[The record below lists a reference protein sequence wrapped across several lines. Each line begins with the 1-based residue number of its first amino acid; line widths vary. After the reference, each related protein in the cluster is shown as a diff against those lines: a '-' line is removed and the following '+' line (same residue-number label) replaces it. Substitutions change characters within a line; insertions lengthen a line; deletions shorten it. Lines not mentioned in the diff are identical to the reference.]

1 MPSEIETLIKVLKLE
16 RDNNYN
22 DRAVI
27 GGIKNY
33 SEKWVDKAHQEAKN
47 PKQHILIDELFDL
60 MQSYHTLENTEDRHE
75 RIKYM
80 MDRVTQRIPPPPEYQ
95 ARLSKYERLKPAPA
109 AKPERSARKGGQST
123 SKPATDGKRAQP
135 KQQASAKQQESANNH
150 PDFAEDYDIPVMPSR
165 LDIPQEPKLARPPRK
180 PRRKVNEQ
188 EASDILRGLNAKVE
202 TIKGIG
208 PRNAQGLHNLGLHT
222 INDLLFNLPRRYDDY
237 TKLLYISKLQP
248 NMVVTVIGTVKVSQ
262 IRPTKTGRK
271 DLYVE
276 LDDGSGALAITFF
289 GGHYYSRSLRQGKQ
303 IIVRGKTNVFR
314 NRLQMANPEWEELD
328 QEDLKRPAIVPIYSL
343 TEGMTSRRLRQIIK
357 TAVDYWADQIPDY
370 IPESVLDR
378 TELADLGWAL
388 KNLHFPEGSD
398 HLYHAQQRYIFDQLL
413 LLQLAILGNRRSW
426 QAVPSHPL
434 TVSDDWLETFMN
446 QSFPYPLTNA
456 QQRAIADIRADIAK
470 GIPMNRLI
478 QGDVGSGKT
487 AVAVIAMGMVV
498 KSGKQAA
505 LMAPTGILAEQHY
518 RGISQ
523 TFSHYPDEQKPTVAL
538 LTGSLTDKERETI
551 YAGLADGTID
561 IVIGT
566 HAIIQAGVE
575 FNDLGLA
582 IIDEQHRFGV
592 GQRGTLRSK
601 GHHPHLLIM
610 TATPIPRTMA
620 LTLYADLDLSVIDE
634 MPPGRTPIDTRI
646 VLPSERERIYSFIKK
661 QLDEGRQAFIVHP
674 LVTASD
680 KIDAASAVEAY
691 DVLSKV
697 FFRYRVCLL
706 HGQMKPTEKDQ
717 IMEAFANHEYDV
729 MVTTSVAEVGV
740 DVPNASVIVIEGA
753 NRFGLAQLHQFRGR
767 VGRGQHASYCLLIP
781 DDATYE
787 TASQLESIQS
797 WEAVVDNS
805 LPESVRRL
813 RAMEMTT
820 DGFKLAEIDWQLR
833 GAGDL
838 VGTRQSGRNRLQ
850 VAEMMSPELVALA
863 QREALTIYEEDKHL
877 AQSEHR
883 LLKERVAMLYNED
896 SDFS

>member
-1 MPSEIETLIKVLKLE
+1 
-16 RDNNYN
+16 
-22 DRAVI
+22 
-27 GGIKNY
+27 
-33 SEKWVDKAHQEAKN
+33 
-47 PKQHILIDELFDL
+47 
-60 MQSYHTLENTEDRHE
+60 
-75 RIKYM
+75 
-80 MDRVTQRIPPPPEYQ
+80 
-95 ARLSKYERLKPAPA
+95 
-109 AKPERSARKGGQST
+109 
-123 SKPATDGKRAQP
+123 
-135 KQQASAKQQESANNH
+135 
-150 PDFAEDYDIPVMPSR
+150 
-165 LDIPQEPKLARPPRK
+165 
-180 PRRKVNEQ
+180 
-188 EASDILRGLNAKVE
+188 
-202 TIKGIG
+202 
-208 PRNAQGLHNLGLHT
+208 
-222 INDLLFNLPRRYDDY
+222 
-237 TKLLYISKLQP
+237 
-248 NMVVTVIGTVKVSQ
+248 
-262 IRPTKTGRK
+262 
-271 DLYVE
+271 
-276 LDDGSGALAITFF
+276 
-289 GGHYYSRSLRQGKQ
+289 
-303 IIVRGKTNVFR
+303 
-314 NRLQMANPEWEELD
+314 
-328 QEDLKRPAIVPIYSL
+328 
-343 TEGMTSRRLRQIIK
+343 
-357 TAVDYWADQIPDY
+357 
-370 IPESVLDR
+370 
-378 TELADLGWAL
+378 
-388 KNLHFPEGSD
+388 
-398 HLYHAQQRYIFDQLL
+398 
-413 LLQLAILGNRRSW
+413 
-426 QAVPSHPL
+426 
-434 TVSDDWLETFMN
+434 
-446 QSFPYPLTNA
+446 
-456 QQRAIADIRADIAK
+456 
-470 GIPMNRLI
+470 
-478 QGDVGSGKT
+478 
-487 AVAVIAMGMVV
+487 MVV
-498 KSGKQAA
+498 KNGKQAA

-518 RGISQ
+518 RGISK
-523 TFSHYPDEQKPTVAL
+523 TFANYPDEQKPNIAL

-620 LTLYADLDLSVIDE
+620 LTIYADLDLTVIDE
-634 MPPGRTPIDTRI
+634 MPPGRTPIDTRV

-661 QLDEGRQAFIVHP
+661 QLNEGRQAFIVHP
-674 LVTASD
+674 LVTASE

-740 DVPNASVIVIEGA
+740 DIPNASVIVIEGA

-767 VGRGQHASYCLLIP
+767 VGRGQYESYCMLIP
-781 DDATYE
+781 DDVTYE
-787 TASQLESIQS
+787 TASQLEKIQS
-797 WEAVVDNS
+797 WDAITDAS

-820 DGFKLAEIDWQLR
+820 DGFKLAEVDWQLR

-877 AQSEHR
+877 DHPEHR